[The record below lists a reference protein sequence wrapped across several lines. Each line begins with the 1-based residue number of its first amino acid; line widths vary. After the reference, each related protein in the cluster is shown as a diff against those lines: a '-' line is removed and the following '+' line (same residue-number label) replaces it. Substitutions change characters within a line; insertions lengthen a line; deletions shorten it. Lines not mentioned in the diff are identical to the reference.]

1 MTDQLDDVQTIL
13 AGVYDTPRKSLV
25 ETAPVDPAH
34 LRAVVPEGSTI
45 RRGKRPEELKALAH
59 GAGQGPRPA
68 HCNVLLLSPLYPV
81 ATFWNNKG
89 ICEVGGARHTAV
101 PLGLLTV
108 AALLPASWSCRLIDR
123 NVKDVT
129 EADFAWADLVMTGG
143 MNVQRPDCLALIERA
158 QASGKPVVVGG
169 PDVSSEA
176 HVYAHADFIVV
187 GEAEAI
193 LQDFIAAWE
202 AGARR
207 GTFTAEKFKVD
218 VTTTPVPRYDLVER
232 SDYLYLAVQFSRGC
246 PFNCE
251 FCDIIELY
259 GRQPRVKTAAQM
271 LAELEAIHRSGYRG
285 HVDFVDDNFIGNK
298 KAVKSFL
305 PHLIAWQKEHNYPF
319 VFSTEASVNL
329 ADDGALL
336 ALMREAGF
344 FVVFV
349 GIESPDSHTLVAI
362 QKKQNT
368 RRSLTDSIHKIH
380 AAGMFVIAGFIV
392 GFDTEKNSV
401 ADDMV
406 DCIEEAGIAICMAGL
421 LTALANT
428 QLSKRLKRESR
439 MFPEDWTMRKLR
451 EGGDQCILGLNFTTL
466 RPRRDVLADYKSVID
481 RIYAPEAYF
490 GRVARVARQLNCFWP
505 DKRSEG
511 KAPRRFAGLTSDE
524 WLQLYRLLKAALFR
538 HPHLIGHYLRVLHL
552 CARENP
558 GALRAVGS
566 MASFYLHLGPFSRVV
581 SKEMA
586 RQIEEIES
594 GSWRSPMGTT
604 IDRAIEVP
612 DTRLVESSH

>member
-1 MTDQLDDVQTIL
+1 M
-13 AGVYDTPRKSLV
+13 RS
-25 ETAPVDPAH
+25 
-34 LRAVVPEGSTI
+34 
-45 RRGKRPEELKALAH
+45 
-59 GAGQGPRPA
+59 
-68 HCNVLLLSPLYPV
+68 HCNVLLLSPRYPA

-89 ICEVGGARHTAV
+89 ICEVGGARHTSV

-108 AALLPASWSCRLIDR
+108 AALLPASWTCRLIDR
-123 NVKDVT
+123 NVADVAD
-129 EADFAWADLVMTGG
+129 ADFAWADLVMTGG
-143 MNVQRPDCLALIERA
+143 MNVQRPDCLSLIARA
-158 QASGKPVVVGG
+158 QSQGKPVVVGG
-169 PDVSSEA
+169 PDVTSEPY
-176 HVYAHADFIVV
+176 VYAHADFNVI
-187 GEAEAI
+187 GEAEVVI
-193 LQDFIAAWE
+193 EHFIAAWN
-202 AGARR
+202 AGQRR

-218 VTTTPVPRYDLVER
+218 VTTTPVPRYDLLKR

-259 GRQPRVKTAAQM
+259 GRRPRVKTAAQM

-298 KAVKSFL
+298 KAVKAFL

-319 VFSTEASVNL
+319 IFSTEASVNL
-329 ADDGALL
+329 ADDEVLL

-344 FVVFV
+344 FIVFV
-349 GIESPDSHTLVAI
+349 GIESPDSDTLVAM

-368 RRSLTDSIHKIH
+368 RRSLTESIHKIH

-392 GFDTEKNSV
+392 GFDSEKESV
-401 ADDMV
+401 ADGMV
-406 DCIEEAGIAICMAGL
+406 ACIEDAGIAICMAGL

-428 QLSKRLKRESR
+428 QLSKRLKIENR
-439 MFPEDWTMRKLR
+439 MFPEDWTMRKLA
-451 EGGDQCILGLNFTTL
+451 EGGDQCILGLNFDTL
-466 RPRRDVLADYKSVID
+466 RRRRDVLADYKSLID

-490 GRVARVARQLNCFWP
+490 GRVIRAARQLNCFWP
-505 DKRSEG
+505 NRKAEG
-511 KAPRRFAGLTSDE
+511 KPTRRFAGLASDD

-538 HPHLIGHYLRVLHL
+538 HPHLIGHYLKVLHA

-586 RQIEEIES
+586 RQIAEIDS
-594 GSWRSPMGTT
+594 GSWRSPAAANQSTVAPKGAKFSLST
-604 IDRAIEVP
+604 AI
-612 DTRLVESSH
+612 L